1 MIKEF
6 RRKIRKQIKLS
17 IDKIMRYDRKTH
29 ILIAC
34 FPKSGSTYLAA
45 LLREITG
52 FSRAGLA
59 DISTNSALDIEIA
72 KMEKYYR
79 VNSVTKQHVKGTKNN
94 IALLK
99 EYHFKP
105 VVLTRNIFDV
115 VLSLHD
121 HIEKE
126 KFRTTGYIHKE
137 YFKMN
142 KEEKLMYLIR
152 VHLPWYFNFLISWR
166 EASAQM
172 EVLWITYEELFSDQI
187 ETVSKILNFY
197 SIPFKPEQI
206 EPAIETVKSQ
216 RTRLNVGK
224 SGRGGNLPDSHK
236 QAILDLAMSWKVDG
250 KVLRI
255 IGIET

>member
-1 MIKEF
+1 MAIE
-6 RRKIRKQIKLS
+6 KLKKLRNR
-17 IDKIMRYDRKTH
+17 ILGYDQKTH
-29 ILIAC
+29 IFIPC

-59 DISTNSALDIEIA
+59 ELPGNSANDIERA
-72 KMEKYYR
+72 KIEKYHR
-79 VNSVTKQHVKGTKNN
+79 FNSVTKQHVKGTENN

-99 EYHFKP
+99 EFGFKP

-121 HIEKE
+121 HVSKR
-126 KFRTTGYIHKE
+126 KGRTTGYFHRE
-137 YFKMN
+137 YFSMN
-142 KEEKLMYLIR
+142 KDEKLMYLIR

-172 EVLWITYEELFSDQI
+172 EVLWIAYEELFSDQI

-206 EPAIETVKSQ
+206 EPAIEAVKSQ
-216 RTRLNVGK
+216 KTRLNVGK
-224 SGRGGNLPDSHK
+224 QGRGGNLSDSHK

-250 KVLRI
+250 DVLEI
-255 IGIET
+255 VGINT